1 MVGYPEI
8 EMMRIFYTSIMHP
21 SSFIDEITMDKQ
33 PLKVPDQKEFDH
45 FAANRGFEKVFNSS
59 YSKAYALFS
68 FVLSDYLKH
77 AKPDLKVLDIG
88 CGDGWTA
95 EFISNFAKGRYFGI
109 DSSAE
114 SIKKLEQRVPESSG
128 LKVKGVAG
136 SAEWIISPKSGKQIE
151 EFLEG
156 KPDLIVCNA
165 SCHQIRKSYPD
176 LRKIFAA
183 ASSVLEQDGTFLVGD
198 YYFPEDM
205 TEDEVEEDRNWIKTE
220 TGQTPTPRTG
230 FIVRNEMELILES
243 SGFISDTAREIR
255 GNRDIRILY
264 YLFVS
269 RKTFSQAKTSL
280 PLS

>member
-1 MVGYPEI
+1 
-8 EMMRIFYTSIMHP
+8 
-21 SSFIDEITMDKQ
+21 MDKQ
-33 PLKVPDQKEFDH
+33 PLKVPDQKEFDL
-45 FAANRGFEKVFNSS
+45 FAADRGFEKVFNSS

-68 FVLSDYLKH
+68 FVLSDYLKNP
-77 AKPDLKVLDIG
+77 KSDLKVLDIG

-114 SIKKLEQRVPESSG
+114 SIKRMEQRVPGSSG
-128 LKVKGVAG
+128 LKVMGVTE
-136 SAEWIISPKSGKQIE
+136 SAEWIVDPNSGRQIE
-151 EFLEG
+151 TFLDG

-165 SCHQIRKSYPD
+165 ACHQIRKSYPN

-183 ASSVLEQDGTFLVGD
+183 ASSILKQDGTLLVGD

-205 TEDEVEEDRNWIKTE
+205 TEEEVEEDRTWIRTE
-220 TGQTPTPRTG
+220 TGQTPTPRSG

-243 SGFISDTAREIR
+243 SGFLSDTAREIR
-255 GNRDIRILY
+255 ANRDIRILY

-269 RKTFSQAKTSL
+269 RKTFSQTKASL
-280 PLS
+280 DLS